1 MQIEE
6 FDSESLS
13 EKFKALGHPIRLS
26 IFHLLCTCGAKRLKV
41 KSIYETLELEQA
53 STSRHLDIMRRAGI
67 LERQREGKGIYYCLC
82 QQDYGISCLKICFKR
97 E

>member
-1 MQIEE
+1 MTENIQE
-6 FDSESLS
+6 FEGLA
-13 EKFKALGHPIRLS
+13 EKLKAIGHPIRLS

-41 KSIYETLELEQA
+41 KTIYETLKLEQA

-67 LERQREGKGIYYCLC
+67 LERQREGNGIYYCLC
-82 QQDYGISCLKICFKR
+82 DEDSGIACLRRCFK